1 MIFNSIPY
9 AVFFIIFFCLYW
21 YVFRKN
27 VKLQN
32 LLLLTGSYVFY
43 AWWDWRLLFLLIAVS
58 LMCYLLGIYIEK
70 AEDFKTKNRLM
81 YTGVWLSVALLVY
94 FKYTNF
100 FILSFAEAFSKLNIN
115 LNLQTLHIIL
125 PLGISFYTFRNLN
138 YLFDVNKGKA
148 KATTDWVIYFSYVSF
163 FPSLISGPI
172 DRAKTLIPQLEKE
185 RKFDYQLATDGLRQ
199 IVWGLV
205 KKVVVADNLA
215 PVTNEI
221 FNHYQSFH
229 GSTLLIG
236 AFYFTIQ
243 LYADFSGYSD
253 MAIGFSKLLGFPGTK
268 NFDYPFFSQN
278 IEEYWRKW
286 HISLTSWLSEY
297 IFTPASICFRDY
309 ENWGLIISILITFLV
324 SGFWHGA
331 NWTFVVW
338 GFLNGCYYIPLILQG
353 KMNKKKKKGQEVKLW
368 PSFKELRNIV
378 ATFTLVVLTNILFR
392 SANIAQAFGYYK
404 HLFSR
409 SLLLSPLNSKP
420 YLIAFI
426 LVFLV
431 IEWVQRDKPH
441 PFQLE
446 TIRFRPLR
454 WALYFVVVYII
465 FFNISYE
472 NVQFI
477 YAQF

>member
-1 MIFNSIPY
+1 MIFNSIPFVIFFV
-9 AVFFIIFFCLYW
+9 VFFSLYW
-21 YVFRKN
+21 YIFNKN
-27 VKLQN
+27 IKLQN
-32 LLLLTGSYVFY
+32 LLLLAGSYFFY
-43 AWWDWRLLFLLIAVS
+43 AWWDWRLLFLLIGSS
-58 LMCYLLGIYIEK
+58 LMCFVLGLYM
-70 AEDFKTKNRLM
+70 AKTDDLKIKNRLM
-81 YTGVWLSVALLVY
+81 YTGVWISVALLVY

-100 FILSFAEAFSKLNIN
+100 FIVSFSQAFARLHIN

-138 YLFDVNKGKA
+138 YLFDVNKGKV
-148 KATTDWVIYFSYVSF
+148 KATTDWVIYLSYAAF

-172 DRAKTLIPQLEKE
+172 DRAKTLIPQLEKK
-185 RKFDYQLATDGLRQ
+185 RQFDYQLATDGLRQ
-199 IVWGLV
+199 IVWGLF
-205 KKVVVADNLA
+205 KKIVVADNIA
-215 PVTNEI
+215 PVTNNI
-221 FNHYQSFH
+221 FDHYQSYH
-229 GSTLLIG
+229 GSTLFIG

-243 LYADFSGYSD
+243 LYTDFSGYSD

-297 IFTPASICFRDY
+297 IFTPASIKFRDY
-309 ENWGLIISILITFLV
+309 DNWGLIISIIITFLV

-338 GFLNGCYYIPLILQG
+338 GLLNGLYYIPLILQG
-353 KMNKKKKKGQEVKLW
+353 KMSKKKKKGQGIKLL
-368 PSFKELRNIV
+368 PSFKEFSNII
-378 ATFTLVVLTNILFR
+378 ATFALIVLTNIFFR
-392 SANIAQAFGYYK
+392 SVNIAHAFGYYT

-409 SLLLSPLNSKP
+409 SLLSYPANSKP
-420 YLIAFI
+420 FLITFI
-426 LVFLV
+426 LIFLV
-431 IEWVQRDKPH
+431 FEWIQRDKEH
-441 PFQLE
+441 PFKIE
-446 TIRFRPLR
+446 TIRYPALR
-454 WALYFVVVYII
+454 WSLYVIVVYAI